1 MSSPNHQTKNPSK
14 FISFPEK
21 QKHEA
26 LQSIIFNTNMKLD
39 YPIIIIFFTGLGENN
54 NRSLW
59 VSETV
64 TWKAGR
70 KNEVEKHLGQQV
82 G

>member
-1 MSSPNHQTKNPSK
+1 MSFPNHETQNPSK
-14 FISFPEK
+14 FIGFPEK

-26 LQSIIFNTNMKLD
+26 LQSVIFNTKMNLD

-59 VSETV
+59 ISETV
-64 TWKAGR
+64 TWKASR

>member
-1 MSSPNHQTKNPSK
+1 
-14 FISFPEK
+14 
-21 QKHEA
+21 
-26 LQSIIFNTNMKLD
+26 MKLD
-39 YPIIIIFFTGLGENN
+39 NPIIIIFFTGLGEN

-70 KNEVEKHLGQQV
+70 KNEVEKRLGQQV